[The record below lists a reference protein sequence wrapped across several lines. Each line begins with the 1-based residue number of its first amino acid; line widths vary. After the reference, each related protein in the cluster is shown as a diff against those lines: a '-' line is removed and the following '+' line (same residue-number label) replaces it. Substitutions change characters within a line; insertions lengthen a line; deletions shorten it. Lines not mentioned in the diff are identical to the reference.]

1 MKTGAIAPVFY
12 TMMKNLIS
20 FLKQNG
26 SS

>member
-12 TMMKNLIS
+12 IVMKNLIS

>member
-12 TMMKNLIS
+12 TVMKNQIS

>member
-12 TMMKNLIS
+12 TVMKNLIS